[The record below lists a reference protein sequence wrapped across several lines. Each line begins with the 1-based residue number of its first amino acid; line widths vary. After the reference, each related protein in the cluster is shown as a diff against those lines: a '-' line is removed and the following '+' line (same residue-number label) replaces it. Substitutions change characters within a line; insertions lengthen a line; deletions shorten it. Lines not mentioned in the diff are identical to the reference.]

1 MCPKHKGT
9 HNRKITFS
17 MFNFVKVE
25 QIILKLSKQ
34 SDSCFGSNFTL
45 EIGTCPADGLHCKVE
60 RIHRF
65 FTTQV
70 QV

>member
-1 MCPKHKGT
+1 
-9 HNRKITFS
+9 

-45 EIGTCPADGLHCKVE
+45 EIGTCPVTNMNNIAKTRRYVSNILIAQKA
-60 RIHRF
+60 
-65 FTTQV
+65 QM
-70 QV
+70 

>member
-1 MCPKHKGT
+1 
-9 HNRKITFS
+9 

-34 SDSCFGSNFTL
+34 SVSCLGSTFTL
-45 EIGTCPADGLHCKVE
+45 EIGTCPAAGLRYKVE
-60 RIHRF
+60 RIHNF

-70 QV
+70 HV

>member
-1 MCPKHKGT
+1 
-9 HNRKITFS
+9 

-45 EIGTCPADGLHCKVE
+45 EIGTCPAVGLGYKVE
-60 RIHRF
+60 RVHNF
-65 FTTQV
+65 FTAQV